1 MKKMNIAID
10 GPASAGK
17 STIAKKVAEKLGY
30 IYLDT
35 GAMYRTLTYA
45 ALSTGGD
52 LQDEEALH
60 KLLQGIRI
68 TFSTAENEMQRVF
81 LNDEDVTESIRSD
94 EVTQNVS
101 LVSSFA
107 KVREEMVARQK
118 SIAQSGGVVMDGR
131 DIGTVV
137 LPDAEVKIFMTAT
150 AEERALRRYKENV
163 AKGMTTSLEELTEDM
178 KRRDHLDSTR
188 TISPLKKADDAI
200 VLDSTHLEID
210 EVVKRILGI
219 IEANLKPFIRAE
231 IFHEMIFDH

>member
-17 STIAKKVAEKLGY
+17 STIAKKVAEQLRY

-45 ALSTGGD
+45 ALSNEVD

-60 KLLQGIRI
+60 TLLKGIRI
-68 TFSTAENEMQRVF
+68 TFLTAENEMQRVF
-81 LNDEDVTESIRSD
+81 LNDEDVTDSIRSE

-118 SIAQSGGVVMDGR
+118 SIARSGGVVMDGR

-150 AEERALRRYKENV
+150 AEERALRRYKENI

-188 TISPLKKADDAI
+188 SVSPLKKAEDAI

-210 EVVKRILGI
+210 EVVKQILGI
-219 IEANLKPFIRAE
+219 IEVSLNPLQTL
-231 IFHEMIFDH
+231 D

>member
-210 EVVKRILGI
+210 EVVKRILDI
-219 IEANLKPFIRAE
+219 IEANLKPLQTL
-231 IFHEMIFDH
+231 D

>member
-52 LQDEEALH
+52 LHDEEALN

-68 TFSTAENEMQRVF
+68 SFSTAGNEMQHVF
-81 LNDEDVTESIRSD
+81 LNDEDVTELIRSD

-101 LVSSFA
+101 LVASFA

-137 LPDAEVKIFMTAT
+137 LPDAEIKIFMTAT
-150 AEERALRRYKENV
+150 AEERALRRYKENT
-163 AKGMTTSLEELTEDM
+163 AKGMSASLEELTEDM

-188 TISPLKKADDAI
+188 KISPLKKADDAI
-200 VLDSTHLEID
+200 ILDSTHLDID
-210 EVVKRILGI
+210 EVVKRILSI
-219 IEANLKPFIRAE
+219 IEATIKPLQTL
-231 IFHEMIFDH
+231 D